1 MKRFLPSLPLM
12 MLVVL
17 VSTTGCYWISGP
29 WLGPDNVRDKFEDDI
44 EEGMRVEELEDE
56 FGKPSEIIWDTDP
69 DGTIPE
75 GSRAGWWVYKYDYP
89 GDPIIIQVQADYEGL
104 VTEKHLDDMESAEL
118 RRRQKPKEPEGAYPG
133 APLKRF
139 KELQKEKARGY

>member
-1 MKRFLPSLPLM
+1 MKRCLQLM
-12 MLVVL
+12 MLVML

-29 WLGPDNVRDKFEDDI
+29 WLGPDTVRDKFEDDI
-44 EEGMRVEELEDE
+44 EIGMRVEELEDE
-56 FGKPSEIIWDTDP
+56 LGKPSEIIWDTDP

-89 GDPIIIQVQADYEGL
+89 ADPIIIQVQADYEGI
-104 VTEKHLDDMESAEL
+104 VTEKHLDDMDSAEL
-118 RRRQKPKEPEGAYPG
+118 RRRQKPKKPEGAYPG